1 MKAAQFCKDVLLKH
15 VINDNDFIDDPCKA
29 LKNAFFK
36 TDSEFAEST
45 KATILTDGTT
55 AVAAAIHGQHIY
67 VANAGDRYVPVPQLY
82 TILIRLL
89 YHKLIYTFLKYLLS
103 VQSYHLI
110 YII

>member
-1 MKAAQFCKDVLLKH
+1 MKAAQFCKDILLKH

-36 TDSEFAEST
+36 TDSEFSEST
-45 KATILTDGTT
+45 KATVLTDGTT

-67 VANAGDRYVPVPQLY
+67 VANAGDRYVPVPLLY

-89 YHKLIYTFLKYLLS
+89 HYKLIYTC
-103 VQSYHLI
+103 LI
-110 YII
+110 YLIPIHS